1 MTAPFT
7 DPDFW
12 NVRYRSGRTP
22 WDQGGV
28 PPALERYLS
37 RPKSQPPTAVP
48 SVLIPGCGSG
58 HEIAA
63 FAWAGYR
70 VTAIDFS
77 PAAVARARAHL
88 PPELGGCVIEGDFFT
103 TAFAD
108 ASFDL
113 IYERTFL
120 CALAPAMW
128 PAVTKRLA
136 GLLAKDGTVAGLY
149 FFGDKEDGPPF
160 GLDAAEPAA
169 LFDPHFKLYRDEPVP
184 GGESLPLFVGRE
196 RWQERRKR
204 AK

>member
-28 PPALERYLS
+28 PPALDRYLS
-37 RPKSQPPTAVP
+37 RPAPQLPARPPR
-48 SVLIPGCGSG
+48 VLIPGCGSG

-63 FAWAGYR
+63 FVRAGYR

-77 PAAVARARAHL
+77 PAAVARARALL

-103 TAFAD
+103 ATFAA

-120 CALAPAMW
+120 CALPPEMW

-136 GLLAKDGTVAGLY
+136 GLLASDGTVAGFY

-160 GLDAAEPAA
+160 GLDPAEPAA
-169 LFDPHFKLYRDEPVP
+169 LFDPHFELCRDEPIP
-184 GGESLPLFVGRE
+184 GAESLPLFVGRE

-204 AK
+204 AN